1 MIKTIK
7 ASKSEKILFIF
18 LIVLSIFVF
27 TSFFL
32 LKNKCLFVEKNNLS
46 KLNFDEPNNIAV
58 MNVECGNVIIEL
70 YPDISPKAVERLI
83 IEITSISA
91 FSIFIFLS
99 IAIFWYHILTGIR
112 HLVMDF
118 FHIGESLNGSYYSSI
133 FTIVLWIATSLV
145 FFGYLFI

>member
-1 MIKTIK
+1 MMLYMIDQSISSK
-7 ASKSEKILFIF
+7 ASFEK
-18 LIVLSIFVF
+18 LIV
-27 TSFFL
+27 
-32 LKNKCLFVEKNNLS
+32 
-46 KLNFDEPNNIAV
+46 
-58 MNVECGNVIIEL
+58 
-70 YPDISPKAVERLI
+70 
-83 IEITSISA
+83 EITSISA

-112 HLVMDF
+112 HLIMDF